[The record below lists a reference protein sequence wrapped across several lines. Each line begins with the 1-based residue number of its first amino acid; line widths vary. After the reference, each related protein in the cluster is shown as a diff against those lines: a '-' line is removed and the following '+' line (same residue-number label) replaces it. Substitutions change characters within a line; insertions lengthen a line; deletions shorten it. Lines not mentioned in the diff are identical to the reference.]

1 MGIERLELC
10 VRFCNIAGL
19 FPFRMVLNRFNGKF
33 LRFESHWRHPANWW
47 LILSITVHFLQGS
60 FIIYLGLLNLFY
72 NLIRALPTAA
82 LVAYVFDL
90 LNFVLFGFITRLL
103 LLRFRHLEKAFN
115 QLKKIDR
122 LFFDKFCYSF
132 SCKTRRRTLI
142 GIVSS
147 VIYVVCKIVYE
158 LRLTI

>member
-47 LILSITVHFLQGS
+47 LILSITVHFVQGS

-82 LVAYVFDL
+82 LVAYVFVF
-90 LNFVLFGFITRLL
+90 NFVVKFRPVWFYNTAPASTLSTSGKNFQSTQENRSFIL
-103 LLRFRHLEKAFN
+103 
-115 QLKKIDR
+115 
-122 LFFDKFCYSF
+122 
-132 SCKTRRRTLI
+132 
-142 GIVSS
+142 
-147 VIYVVCKIVYE
+147 
-158 LRLTI
+158 